1 MYVVKLKQGYHETE
15 LRYDT
20 ADTIR
25 TLIESLR
32 LGRPENVELEIVIK
46 FEEGEKKWESEF

>member
-32 LGRPENVELEIVIK
+32 LGRPENGELEIVIK